1 MRPVAHGAVN
11 RGQRSGVAGAVRAL
25 IILVLMACVSSLG
38 PASLA
43 SGAQAQDDAATARAR
58 DLFTRGV
65 AAYEAGRLDE
75 AADLLAQ
82 ADAIVPSPALAY
94 NLGRVNERMGRV
106 EEAVRYYRRYL
117 HDAAPEATERAA
129 VEARIA
135 ALAELERRHRDAV
148 MTLPPSTDEMTA
160 EAQRFFERGVA
171 MFRRRRY
178 DAALAAFTAAYRFA
192 PLPEVIYNLAV
203 ASERTEHFGDAV
215 DYYREYLRARP
226 DDPDRANIER
236 TIRELGARRGH

>member
-1 MRPVAHGAVN
+1 MRFLVV
-11 RGQRSGVAGAVRAL
+11 VLAL
-25 IILVLMACVSSLG
+25 VSAPLLG
-38 PASLA
+38 STFGSMWLPTAA
-43 SGAQAQDDAATARAR
+43 AQDATARAR

-82 ADAIVPSPALAY
+82 ADALLPSPELAF
-94 NLGRVNERMGRV
+94 NIGRVYERMGRV
-106 EEAVRYYRRYL
+106 AEAETYYRRYL
-117 HDAAPEATERAA
+117 RDAAPDDAVRAD

-135 ALAELERRHRDAV
+135 ALEELERRHRDAV
-148 MTLPPSTDEMTA
+148 MSLPPSSDEMTA

-226 DDPDRANIER
+226 TDPDRPSIER
-236 TIRELGARRGH
+236 TIRELQARDRE

>member
-1 MRPVAHGAVN
+1 M
-11 RGQRSGVAGAVRAL
+11 RAL
-25 IILVLMACVSSLG
+25 AILILLGCVLAAPLG
-38 PASLA
+38 PLA
-43 SGAQAQDDAATARAR
+43 RDAHAQDATATARAR

-75 AADLLAQ
+75 AADLLSQ
-82 ADAIVPSPALAY
+82 ADAIIPSPALAY

-117 HDAAPEATERAA
+117 HDAAPEDAERAV
-129 VEARIA
+129 VEGRIT

-148 MTLPPSTDEMTA
+148 MTMPPSTDEMTA

-203 ASERTEHFGDAV
+203 ASERTEHLGDAV

-236 TIRELGARRGH
+236 TIRELTARGRAH

>member
-1 MRPVAHGAVN
+1 MIAVLF
-11 RGQRSGVAGAVRAL
+11 SCCVAGPLGAPL
-25 IILVLMACVSSLG
+25 SS
-38 PASLA
+38 AS
-43 SGAQAQDDAATARAR
+43 AQDDAAMARAR

-75 AADLLAQ
+75 AADLLSQ
-82 ADAIVPSPALAY
+82 ADAIIPSAALAY

-106 EEAVRYYRRYL
+106 DDAVRYYRRYL
-117 HDAAPEATERAA
+117 RDAAPDDAERAA
-129 VEARIA
+129 VEGRIS

-203 ASERTEHFGDAV
+203 ASERTEHLGDAV

-236 TIRELGARRGH
+236 TIRDLTARSRGH

>member
-1 MRPVAHGAVN
+1 MARLNGPPGA
-11 RGQRSGVAGAVRAL
+11 GVRRAVRAL
-25 IILVLMACVSSLG
+25 AIAVVLFVSAGMS
-38 PASLA
+38 PVPFASQAL
-43 SGAQAQDDAATARAR
+43 AQDDAATARAR

-82 ADAIVPSPALAY
+82 ADAIVPSAALAY

-106 EEAVRYYRRYL
+106 EDAVRYYRRYL
-117 HDAAPEATERAA
+117 RDAAPDAAERDA

-135 ALAELERRHRDAV
+135 ALGELERRHRDAV
-148 MTLPPSTDEMTA
+148 MTLPPSSDEMTA

-226 DDPDRANIER
+226 EDPDRANIER
-236 TIRELGARRGH
+236 TIRELSGRGRPR

>member
-1 MRPVAHGAVN
+1 MRSV
-11 RGQRSGVAGAVRAL
+11 
-25 IILVLMACVSSLG
+25 LVLLVLLSVPM
-38 PASLA
+38 LA
-43 SGAQAQDDAATARAR
+43 PTFGGLSTAAAQDATTRAR

-82 ADAIVPSPALAY
+82 ADALLPSPELAF
-94 NLGRVNERMGRV
+94 NIGRVYERMGRV
-106 EEAVRYYRRYL
+106 TEAVTYYRRYL
-117 HDAAPEATERAA
+117 RDAAPDDAVRAD

-148 MTLPPSTDEMTA
+148 MSLPPSSDEMTA

-226 DDPDRANIER
+226 TDPDRPSIER
-236 TIRELGARRGH
+236 TIRELQARDRE

>member
-1 MRPVAHGAVN
+1 MTRVGPVN
-11 RGQRSGVAGAVRAL
+11 RPPLAGVHRAVRAL
-25 IILVLMACVSSLG
+25 ALALMLLASLVG
-38 PASLA
+38 PAA
-43 SGAQAQDDAATARAR
+43 AQDATARAR

-65 AAYEAGRLDE
+65 AAYGAGRLEE
-75 AADLLAQ
+75 AADLLGQ
-82 ADAIVPSPALAY
+82 ADALVPSPELAY
-94 NLGRVNERMGRV
+94 NLGRVHERMGHV
-106 EEAVRYYRRYL
+106 AEAVRYYRRYL
-117 HDAAPEATERAA
+117 DTGTADAASRAD

-135 ALAELERRHRDAV
+135 ALNDLERRHRESV
-148 MTLPPSTDEMTA
+148 MSLPPSTDEMTA

-203 ASERTEHFGDAV
+203 ASERTEHYGDAI

-226 DDPDRANIER
+226 DDPDRAGIER
-236 TIRELGARRGH
+236 TIRELQERTRE